1 MIFLSEGGDKMF
13 RKLLIVAF
21 TIVLVLPALF
31 ADQADQVF
39 SALTAKNDKEV
50 TRLLQNL
57 ALARDFAQLDKIQ
70 AKNPELFGA
79 MYFPG
84 DFMSKI
90 IFNYVENAASGAKTV
105 QAAKGTANPNSKG
118 TWQWYLWDLDK
129 ALTGRDASKDQ
140 AVKKTLQAQI
150 DNDVAALGKI
160 LSNSSLDAKAQ
171 LSIGLYLYAYNMNS
185 LMGVFSGSSVDPE
198 ASIAERLNAQFG
210 EEAATILGYLFK
222 AGVPFPDKLPAS
234 LKLAAWNR
242 ERMALEQF
250 IAITK
255 PETQSEFE
263 TKEEFGARSAEVA
276 RIRDQVVS
284 TEINRPATLTLGQ
297 FNVEGGYFSLSVDAG
312 PSGLSTETI
321 NSLAS
326 QGLTIGIFDLDK
338 ADIRYYLERKNA
350 PFFKDKGFA
359 AWTASVTIA
368 AGTPGSYNLKELVVK
383 NGKDTVTDGL
393 WGFRVRNTRGSS
405 GETIMRFENY
415 VKGREY
421 DFSGTKVTGLGASI
435 PIAADGNYVL
445 SGAAGTPAGMWKAD
459 LTALWAPTVG
469 GEGLAGGI
477 VFYDKGEFS
486 DGWRYL
492 EAAPNDQSGGIQW
505 YNGNNIDITTGTAV
519 GTGKANTEAIIAA
532 QGSGN
537 YAATLCKNLS
547 INGFSDWFLPSMD
560 ELDLMF
566 KNLKK
571 ANLGGFGEGWLWS
584 SSQTNNGFSFDYAWG
599 QGFSD
604 GSQHN
609 YTKNYKYS
617 VRAVRA
623 F

>member
-1 MIFLSEGGDKMF
+1 
-13 RKLLIVAF
+13 
-21 TIVLVLPALF
+21 
-31 ADQADQVF
+31 
-39 SALTAKNDKEV
+39 
-50 TRLLQNL
+50 
-57 ALARDFAQLDKIQ
+57 
-70 AKNPELFGA
+70 
-79 MYFPG
+79 
-84 DFMSKI
+84 
-90 IFNYVENAASGAKTV
+90 
-105 QAAKGTANPNSKG
+105 
-118 TWQWYLWDLDK
+118 
-129 ALTGRDASKDQ
+129 
-140 AVKKTLQAQI
+140 
-150 DNDVAALGKI
+150 
-160 LSNSSLDAKAQ
+160 
-171 LSIGLYLYAYNMNS
+171 
-185 LMGVFSGSSVDPE
+185 
-198 ASIAERLNAQFG
+198 
-210 EEAATILGYLFK
+210 
-222 AGVPFPDKLPAS
+222 
-234 LKLAAWNR
+234 
-242 ERMALEQF
+242 
-250 IAITK
+250 
-255 PETQSEFE
+255 
-263 TKEEFGARSAEVA
+263 
-276 RIRDQVVS
+276 
-284 TEINRPATLTLGQ
+284 
-297 FNVEGGYFSLSVDAG
+297 
-312 PSGLSTETI
+312 
-321 NSLAS
+321 
-326 QGLTIGIFDLDK
+326 
-338 ADIRYYLERKNA
+338 
-350 PFFKDKGFA
+350 
-359 AWTASVTIA
+359 
-368 AGTPGSYNLKELVVK
+368 
-383 NGKDTVTDGL
+383 
-393 WGFRVRNTRGSS
+393 
-405 GETIMRFENY
+405 
-415 VKGREY
+415 
-421 DFSGTKVTGLGASI
+421 
-435 PIAADGNYVL
+435 
-445 SGAAGTPAGMWKAD
+445 MWKAD